1 MGWAERWAGHCV
13 SCSSVIAL
21 PVCHGSKFASTG
33 VKVNRALPT
42 MRVSSEKLKQSDTCQ
57 GGEIWVELH

>member
-1 MGWAERWAGHCV
+1 M